1 MDSVRLFAARLSRR
15 ERRVY
20 GALLAYF
27 VVVFAAMLWPIYP
40 FFSGALPLIAGLPLS
55 LFYLTTLLLLS
66 FGVLLALYS
75 WEARRGCLDPE
86 DSDEPAATPTADAAP
101 PEPSRTE
108 SRESGS

>member
-1 MDSVRLFAARLSRR
+1 MASIRLFSARLSRR

-27 VVVFAAMLWPIYP
+27 LVVFAAMLWPIYP

-55 LFYLTTLLLLS
+55 LFYLTALLLLS

-75 WEARRGCLDPE
+75 WEARRGRLDPE
-86 DSDEPAATPTADAAP
+86 SDTSMPDSPDTEPRAP
-101 PEPSRTE
+101 
-108 SRESGS
+108 GS